1 MTAGPQPASISSLL
15 TDAKQNPRDSD
26 SSEVNAASADVG
38 SAQGCEPARTK
49 HERIPAKAHSF
60 LGQQQGLECGLSK
73 GGGVVGGG
81 NRVGSSRI
89 FYSKVQFITE
99 LESLK
104 TGD

>member
-1 MTAGPQPASISSLL
+1 MMAGPQPASISSLL

-26 SSEVNAASADVG
+26 SSADVG
-38 SAQGCEPARTK
+38 SAQGCKPARTK
-49 HERIPAKAHSF
+49 HDRIPAKAHSF

-89 FYSKVQFITE
+89 FYSKFQFITE